1 MYCRDVNK
9 ARDVKAKAKAKAEN
23 AKVNFSSNA
32 KVNPVF
38 QMMRVINNC
47 NKISKQV
54 SQAFYDNYLAT
65 QMLEFNAHSQ

>member
-9 ARDVKAKAKAKAEN
+9 ARDVKAKAKAEN

-38 QMMRVINNC
+38 QMRVINNC

-65 QMLEFNAHSQ
+65 QMLAFNAHSQ